1 MALEPSAQVR
11 DTHLKSLLDV
21 VLESSQKR
29 LIALRAKLK
38 DDPAKLAES
47 ERRFMLTE
55 CAKLENLSDLQIR
68 LDAYREKHL
77 TSSPIDKAK
86 EAKQSGNSQTLG
98 HHLRA
103 VGQFKPNDRWHAHHI
118 VCSRHSSHAA
128 ARLMLF
134 AYLGINDPFNGCWL
148 PKKHADANGTVM
160 ADAVG
165 HTYLHTNDYAKW
177 VGRSLRPAR
186 NKTGMINRLMN
197 LRMKLQSGKRQK
209 DVIALLSEKGK
220 ADLYPALK
228 GGAV

>member
-1 MALEPSAQVR
+1 MVLEPSAQAR

-47 ERRFMLTE
+47 ERHFMLTE
-55 CAKLENLSDLQIR
+55 CAKLENLGDLQIR

-77 TSSPIDKAK
+77 KSSTMDKAK
-86 EAKQSGNSQTLG
+86 EVKQSGNSGTLG
-98 HHLRA
+98 DHLRA
-103 VGQFKPNDRWHAHHI
+103 AGQFKPNHRWHAHHI
-118 VCSRHSSHAA
+118 VCSRHSSHAP

-134 AYLGINDPFNGCWL
+134 AYLGVNDPFNGCWL
-148 PKKHADANGTVM
+148 PKKHADAKGSIM

-165 HTYLHTNDYAKW
+165 HSYIHTNDYAKW

-186 NKTGMINRLMN
+186 NKAGMINRLRN

-209 DVIALLSEKGK
+209 DVVALLTEKGK
-220 ADLYPALK
+220 ADFYPALK
-228 GGAV
+228 GGAP